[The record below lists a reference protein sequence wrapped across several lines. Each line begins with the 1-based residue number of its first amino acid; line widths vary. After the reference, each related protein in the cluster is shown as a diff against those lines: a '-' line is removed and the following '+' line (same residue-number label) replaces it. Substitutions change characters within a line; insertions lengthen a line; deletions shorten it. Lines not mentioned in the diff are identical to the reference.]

1 MFLRKNPFIFSS
13 TNLLLRTISSTLN
26 YPILVRNK
34 IMFKLLA
41 ITGLRRSEL
50 VSLTWDQVDL

>member
-1 MFLRKNPFIFSS
+1 
-13 TNLLLRTISSTLN
+13 
-26 YPILVRNK
+26 
-34 IMFKLLA
+34 MFKLLA